1 MARAPNSRT
10 TTLRPRIPGD
20 APPHLGDS
28 YWHLTQRP
36 LQSLVFLLPLI
47 FAYEMGVLVYAT
59 DHARGVSEHIVARS
73 LVRDFMDWL
82 GLGVPGLYLPGA
94 VMVLSLLAWHVA
106 RGDPWR
112 VEARMMGYM
121 AAEALALALPLFV
134 FAMVLLRFQ
143 AAPPQASVPTPA
155 APTLQVTATQGA
167 HPASPPQAPVSPP
180 ATDLS
185 PPPIAT
191 DPGWQAGLVF
201 SIGAGLYEELL
212 FRLLGIHFFAALCV
226 QVLALPRP
234 VSLNL
239 AVLAAATLF
248 GLYHFKSLS
257 ELRLGA
263 FLFYAGAGLY
273 LGYVF
278 VLRGFGI
285 AVAAHALYD
294 VMVVA
299 LRFQDA

>member
-1 MARAPNSRT
+1 
-10 TTLRPRIPGD
+10 
-20 APPHLGDS
+20 
-28 YWHLTQRP
+28 
-36 LQSLVFLLPLI
+36 
-47 FAYEMGVLVYAT
+47 
-59 DHARGVSEHIVARS
+59 
-73 LVRDFMDWL
+73 
-82 GLGVPGLYLPGA
+82 
-94 VMVLSLLAWHVA
+94 MVLSLLAWHVS

-112 VEARMMGYM
+112 VEIRMMGYM

-143 AAPPQASVPTPA
+143 AAPPSAPPPLPQSPSLQASSPQPAELPVADASPSPGISRA
-155 APTLQVTATQGA
+155 APGSQPPGPEGAAEPAVATE
-167 HPASPPQAPVSPP
+167 
-180 ATDLS
+180 
-185 PPPIAT
+185 
-191 DPGWQAGLVF
+191 PGWQAGLVF

-226 QVLALPRP
+226 QVLALPRS

-239 AVLAAATLF
+239 AVLGAASLF
-248 GLYHFKSLS
+248 GVYHFKSVS

-294 VMVVA
+294 IMVVA